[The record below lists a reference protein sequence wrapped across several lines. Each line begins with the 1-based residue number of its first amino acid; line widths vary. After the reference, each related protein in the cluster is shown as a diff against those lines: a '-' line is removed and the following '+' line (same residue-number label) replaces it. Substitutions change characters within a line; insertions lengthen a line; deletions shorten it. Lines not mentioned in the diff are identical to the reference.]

1 VVVGGGAVVVGGG
14 AVVVGGGAVVVGGRG
29 AVVVGRGAVVPGTV
43 SVVERIVPCPVV
55 VFPVV
60 VLFLCF
66 GFFPCACFL
75 QVPSCLRASRN
86 VRANS

>member
-1 VVVGGGAVVVGGG
+1 MVVGGGAVVVGGG
-14 AVVVGGGAVVVGGRG
+14 AVVVGGGAVVVG
-29 AVVVGRGAVVPGTV
+29 RGAVVPGAV
-43 SVVERIVPCPVV
+43 SVVERIVPDPVV

-60 VLFLCF
+60 VSFFLFF
-66 GFFPCACFL
+66 GLLPCACFL